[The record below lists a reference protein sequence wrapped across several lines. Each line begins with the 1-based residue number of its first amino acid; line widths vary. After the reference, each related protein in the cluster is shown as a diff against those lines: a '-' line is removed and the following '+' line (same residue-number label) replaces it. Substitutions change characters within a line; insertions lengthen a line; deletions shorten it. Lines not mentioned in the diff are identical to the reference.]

1 MKIGTLLTRLL
12 LLAGSLATAG
22 CDSDLGITGVHSP
35 EPGILRIYLKSA
47 DSDSMIVIA
56 GDTVKVGEGANDFLG
71 LTIAQGRA
79 HADGNFAVLFKGLD
93 EHLELSET
101 YNMIAQE
108 NGMYVEFLIFETYL
122 PPATYDSL
130 RIVINADFL
139 LIGTFQIPIV
149 TPSDIGPIATFVQRF
164 SINENRITEVRLQL
178 KPFKSLQRRGDAY
191 HFFRDIEV
199 SEIINL

>member
-1 MKIGTLLTRLL
+1 M
-12 LLAGSLATAG
+12 
-22 CDSDLGITGVHSP
+22 
-35 EPGILRIYLKSA
+35 RIYLKSA

-56 GDTVKVGEGANDFLG
+56 GDTAKVGEGANDFLG

-79 HADGNFAVLFKGLD
+79 HTNGNFAVLFKGLD
-93 EHLELSET
+93 EYLELSET

-108 NGMYVEFLIFETYL
+108 NGKYVEFLIFETYF

-130 RIVINADFL
+130 RIVINAHFL

-149 TPSDIGPIATFVQRF
+149 TPPEIGPIATFVQPF
-164 SINENRITEVRLQL
+164 SINENNTTELRLQL
-178 KPFKSLQRRGDAY
+178 KPFESLQRRGDAY

-199 SEIINL
+199 VEVRNL